1 MNNTVLETLL
11 GPDLLKITG
20 YHVALNF
27 CGSNF
32 CVFFFRDLQKK
43 MFLQNKITAHF
54 FHKNLLHCR
63 NYIHKYWF
71 EGENSVDNL
80 VDNTSNGTL
89 TSYCQSNLVA

>member
-27 CGSNF
+27 CRSS
-32 CVFFFRDLQKK
+32 FFFAICKK
-43 MFLQNKITAHF
+43 KFPQNKITAHF

-63 NYIHKYWF
+63 NYIQKYWF
-71 EGENSVDNL
+71 EGENAEDNL

-89 TSYCQSNLVA
+89 TSYCQSNVVA